1 MGSAMR
7 RRLHDTACGALGLV
21 AAMLLA
27 EPVRG
32 QAVMISGRIEDAYTR
47 EPIVGARVLAPD
59 SSAVFSD
66 SLGVFGIAMDPS
78 RGLFLSVTQF
88 GYVAQRFDLPPEA
101 PGRRSVL
108 LLEPLPLE
116 LEAINVVSESAV
128 DRVFRQLRARR
139 NSYQGSVM
147 AFDRARIERFSQVGS
162 AWDFVVMRASG
173 IHECDFFGRSA
184 EGSFSSRSGVCVRG
198 RSSINDPYPEIPVL
212 VCVDGFASF
221 GAMSELE
228 TIDIRNVALIEIY
241 SRGRGGVRIYT
252 APYLASTAGRGRNIA
267 TPLGFGC

>member
-1 MGSAMR
+1 V
-7 RRLHDTACGALGLV
+7 LALA
-21 AAMLLA
+21 AAMLVV

-32 QAVMISGRIEDAYTR
+32 QTVLISGRVEDAYTR

-59 SSAVFSD
+59 STAVFTD
-66 SLGVFGIAMDPS
+66 SIGMFGIPVDPG

-88 GYVAQRFDLPPEA
+88 GYVEQRFALPPEA

-116 LEAINVVSESAV
+116 LEAIDVVSESAV

-147 AFDRARIERFSQVGS
+147 AFDRARIERFGQVGS
-162 AWDFVVMRASG
+162 AWDFVVMRAAG
-173 IHECDFFGRSA
+173 IFECD
-184 EGSFSSRSGVCVRG
+184 SRSGVCVRG
-198 RSSINDPYPEIPVL
+198 RASLNDPYPEIPVL
-212 VCVDGFASF
+212 VCVDGFPSF
-221 GAMSELE
+221 GAVSELE

-252 APYLASTAGRGRNIA
+252 APYLAATAGRGRNIA